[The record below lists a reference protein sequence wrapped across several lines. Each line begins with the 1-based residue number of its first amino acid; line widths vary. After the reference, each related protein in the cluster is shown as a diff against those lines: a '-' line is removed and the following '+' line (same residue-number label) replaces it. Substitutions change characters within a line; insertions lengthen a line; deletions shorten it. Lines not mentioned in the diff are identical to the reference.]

1 MAADFAKR
9 FCYLLILEIATV
21 CKSDFSIETFHFDYS
36 VIEATGKTCPGR
48 DNCKAEVHKN
58 GNGYDLTLRNCFCDD
73 QVRPEILSVD
83 FDTVQIQFGACQKWK
98 S

>member
-21 CKSDFSIETFHFDYS
+21 CKSDVSIETFHFDYS

-58 GNGYDLTLRNCFCDD
+58 GNGYHSNPVRNHFLFDKAP
-73 QVRPEILSVD
+73 RLKSSHIAGKKTANSLGPSV
-83 FDTVQIQFGACQKWK
+83 
-98 S
+98 